1 MTQLDDALAALALQP
16 DPVTEVGLDHTWL
29 RDVVAALQAAG
40 VGDSD
45 LAAAVAAKVGQ
56 AAVDA
61 AVGSHSGTPHGGATT
76 LDGLSDVDTAAAADG
91 LVLTHDGVGWVAEAL
106 PASTGGVADDDPR
119 LTDQRVPTDAS
130 VTLAKTA
137 AALTDPV
144 AGTAG
149 LRTLGTTGTSAAAG
163 DDSRLSD
170 ARSPTAGSVVNASV
184 GTSAAIAESKLA
196 LASDAAAATASRR
209 TLGTGA
215 AQAAAGND
223 SRLTNTRT
231 PTDATVTQA
240 KLAAALAASV
250 PAVVRRAAAGGSWIS
265 GATSA
270 PTVTHTTTTLAALRP
285 RPITWRCPVGAEP
298 TVGTAADQANADYG
312 DVVETFTP

>member
-1 MTQLDDALAALALQP
+1 VTQLDDALAALALQP

-29 RDVVAALQAAG
+29 RDVVATLQAAG

-45 LAAAVAAKVGQ
+45 LAAAVASKVGQ

-61 AVGSHSGTPHGGATT
+61 AVGFHAGTPHGGATT

-91 LVLTHDGVGWVAEAL
+91 LVLTHDGAGWVAEAL

-119 LTDQRVPTDAS
+119 LSDQRVPTDGSVTLAKTAAALQSPAAGTHGLRVLGTTATSACAGNDSRLSDQRVPTDAS
-130 VTLAKTA
+130 VTAAKVA
-137 AALTDPV
+137 AALVSPA

-149 LRTLGTTGTSAAAG
+149 LRTLGTSATSAAAG
-163 DDSRLSD
+163 NDTRLSD
-170 ARSPTAGSVVNASV
+170 AR
-184 GTSAAIAESKLA
+184 
-196 LASDAAAATASRR
+196 
-209 TLGTGA
+209 
-215 AQAAAGND
+215 
-223 SRLTNTRT
+223 T
-231 PTDATVTQA
+231 PTDASVTQA
-240 KLAAALAASV
+240 KLATALAASV

-265 GATSA
+265 GPTSA
-270 PTVTHTTTTLAALRP
+270 PTVTHTTTTLGALRP